1 MQKLL
6 VIKITNYSQQAYNMI
21 YKADINELP
30 LNVFIE
36 VYTNENNN
44 IEFDIEKDAAM
55 KKVITDY
62 MNIVGGKQIA
72 SEIVNMNRSLNLALM
87 VDCMT
92 ACENL
97 MLLNKWKEVCDVLL
111 SLGYSL
117 KESDKDKIKSRV
129 KALKAKAEY
138 DLSTERK
145 DDKKAEKPT
154 KEAFTKER
162 VTIMKYNKMQI
173 DTHTITAAEY
183 AYLVKQTCDEIEEL
197 NRKHKK

>member
-1 MQKLL
+1 
-6 VIKITNYSQQAYNMI
+6 MI

-129 KALKAKAEY
+129 KALKSKAEY

-145 DDKKAEKPT
+145 DE
-154 KEAFTKER
+154 
-162 VTIMKYNKMQI
+162 
-173 DTHTITAAEY
+173 
-183 AYLVKQTCDEIEEL
+183 
-197 NRKHKK
+197 

>member
-6 VIKITNYSQQAYNMI
+6 ITKITNDSQKVYNMI

-145 DDKKAEKPT
+145 DEKKAEKPT

-183 AYLVKQTCDEIEEL
+183 AYLVKQTCEEIEEL

>member
-1 MQKLL
+1 
-6 VIKITNYSQQAYNMI
+6 MI

-36 VYTNENNN
+36 VYINENNN
-44 IEFDIEKDAAM
+44 VEFDIPKDEAVR
-55 KKVITDY
+55 KVVTDY
-62 MNIVGGKQIA
+62 MNIVGGKQMSA
-72 SEIVNMNRSLNLALM
+72 EIVNSNRRLNLILM
-87 VDCMT
+87 SECMN

-97 MLLNKWKEVCDVLL
+97 MLLGKWKEVCDVLL

-117 KESDKDKIKSRV
+117 RESDKEKIRTRV

-138 DLSTERK
+138 DLSAEEK
-145 DDKKAEKPT
+145 DEEKAEKPT

-173 DTHTITAAEY
+173 DTNTITAAEY

>member
-1 MQKLL
+1 
-6 VIKITNYSQQAYNMI
+6 MI

-44 IEFDIEKDAAM
+44 VEFDIPKEDAVR
-55 KKVITDY
+55 KVVTDY
-62 MNIVGGKQIA
+62 MNIVGGKQMSA
-72 SEIVNMNRSLNLALM
+72 EIVNSNRRLNLILM
-87 VDCMT
+87 SECMN

-97 MLLNKWKEVCDVLL
+97 MLLGKWKEVCDVLL

-117 KESDKDKIKSRV
+117 KASDKDKIKSRV

-138 DLSTERK
+138 DLSTEKK
-145 DDKKAEKPT
+145 DEKKAGKPT

-162 VTIMKYNKMQI
+162 VTVMKYNKMQI
-173 DTHTITAAEY
+173 DTNKITAAEY
-183 AYLVKQTCDEIEEL
+183 AWLVKQTCEEIDEL
-197 NRKHKK
+197 NRKHNK

>member
-1 MQKLL
+1 
-6 VIKITNYSQQAYNMI
+6 MI

-44 IEFDIEKDAAM
+44 VEFDIPKDEAVQ
-55 KKVITDY
+55 KVVTDY
-62 MNIVGGKQIA
+62 MNIVGGKQLSA
-72 SEIVNMNRSLNLALM
+72 EIVNSNRRLNLILM
-87 VDCMT
+87 VECMT

-97 MLLNKWKEVCDVLL
+97 MMLNKWKEVCDVLL

-117 KESDKDKIKSRV
+117 KASDKDKIKARV
-129 KALKAKAEY
+129 KALKSKADY
-138 DLSTERK
+138 DLSTEKK
-145 DDKKAEKPT
+145 DDKKNKKPT

-173 DTHTITAAEY
+173 DTHTITASEY